1 MFHEEFHG
9 GFGLLSHHGIPKPSY
24 YALKFLSQV
33 GEERFATPDQ
43 MGDITVAAFQSEQG
57 DIQILLTRQN
67 MKNLDLGK
75 EEVEVV
81 LPKNGFSSAFLS
93 AISEDSGNPYKE
105 YQKMGKAELSKV
117 EIAAIKE
124 KSQVKKLSLPFQEK
138 GLETTFRVELG
149 VNDVL
154 LVEFRKAKGVNR

>member
-1 MFHEEFHG
+1 
-9 GFGLLSHHGIPKPSY
+9 
-24 YALKFLSQV
+24 
-33 GEERFATPDQ
+33 
-43 MGDITVAAFQSEQG
+43 
-57 DIQILLTRQN
+57 
-67 MKNLDLGK
+67 
-75 EEVEVV
+75 
-81 LPKNGFSSAFLS
+81 
-93 AISEDSGNPYKE
+93 
-105 YQKMGKAELSKV
+105 MGKAELSKV